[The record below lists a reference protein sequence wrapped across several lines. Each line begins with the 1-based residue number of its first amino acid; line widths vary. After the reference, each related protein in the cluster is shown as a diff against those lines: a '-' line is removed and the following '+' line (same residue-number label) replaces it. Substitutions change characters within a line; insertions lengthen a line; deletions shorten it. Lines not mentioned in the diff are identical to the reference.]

1 MWFVLLL
8 CVIAAFADVI
18 GGLLTVLKPLKP
30 NEMLI
35 VTGLG
40 TGFLLGATILDRL
53 PDSISELPSTAPLY
67 IIIGYL
73 ALLFFER
80 FGAHKHTAVGD
91 ATLGSEEP
99 FALASHS
106 HAIPTLIHRR
116 AALIS
121 FIGLLFH
128 TFMDGVIIA
137 GAFSISRATGI
148 LIFFAIAM
156 HKIPE
161 GFSMATISLASG
173 ASRKRA
179 LLTSTALAVS
189 TMVGALVTLQ
199 VGEVDTDVV
208 KILMALAT
216 GTFLFVSTTDMVPA
230 IREQRSSAIV
240 SVLVGVAIFYV
251 SLLLIR
257 QVGLT

>member
-8 CVIAAFADVI
+8 CVIAAFADVL
-18 GGLLTVLKPLKP
+18 GGLLTVFKRLKP
-30 NEMLI
+30 NEVLI

-53 PDSISELPSTAPLY
+53 PDSMSELPETAPLY

-73 ALLFFER
+73 ALLFVER
-80 FGAHKHTAVGD
+80 YGAHKHAAVGGD
-91 ATLGSEEP
+91 EHY
-99 FALASHS
+99 ALASHGHES
-106 HAIPTLIHRR
+106 HPIMNNKV
-116 AALIS
+116 ALVS

-156 HKIPE
+156 HKVPE

-173 ASRKRA
+173 GTRKRA
-179 LLTSTALAVS
+179 LLTSSALAVS

-199 VGEVDTDVV
+199 VGTVDTDLV

-230 IREQRSSAIV
+230 IREQRSSGIV
-240 SVLVGVAIFYV
+240 AMLIGVAIFYV

-257 QVGLT
+257 YVGLS